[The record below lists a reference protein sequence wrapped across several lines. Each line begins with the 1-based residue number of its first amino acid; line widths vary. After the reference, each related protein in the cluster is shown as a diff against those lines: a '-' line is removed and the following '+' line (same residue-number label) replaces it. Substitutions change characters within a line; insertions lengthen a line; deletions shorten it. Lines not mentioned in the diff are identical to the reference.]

1 MIKSLIF
8 SGRNLLIIF
17 ERPIYNGFYFKFSAG
32 LNVFML
38 FTWLKGE
45 HNSWQPQMSSSVKI
59 GWKHNNLSQWL

>member
-8 SGRNLLIIF
+8 SGCSLLIIF
-17 ERPIYNGFYFKFSAG
+17 ERPIYNDFYFKFGAG

-38 FTWLKGE
+38 FIRLKGE

-59 GWKHNNLSQWL
+59 GWRHNNLNQCL